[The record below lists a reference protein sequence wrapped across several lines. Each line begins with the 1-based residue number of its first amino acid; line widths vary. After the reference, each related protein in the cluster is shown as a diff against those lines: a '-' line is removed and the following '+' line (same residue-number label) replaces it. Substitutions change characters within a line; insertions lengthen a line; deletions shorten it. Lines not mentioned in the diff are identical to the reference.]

1 MSDFDYEIQNAKYIE
16 AIAARYVGGGLP
28 SGDTWEI
35 MRREFGAMDASTI
48 AFVSRQFE
56 RDLNDNTESGVRA
69 EIHRSGEGSVT
80 AIEFK
85 PVDQESKRKVS
96 INLTY
101 SGLGTEASVNI
112 QNR

>member
-1 MSDFDYEIQNAKYIE
+1 MSDFDYEIQKAKYIE

-35 MRREFGAMDASTI
+35 LRREFNTMDASTI
-48 AFVSRQFE
+48 AFVSGQFE
-56 RDLNDNTESGVRA
+56 KDLNDNTASGVRA
-69 EIHRSGEGSVT
+69 EIQRSGEGSVT

-85 PVDQESKRKVS
+85 PIDQQSDRKVS

-101 SGLGTEASVNI
+101 SGRTTEASVSI
-112 QNR
+112 PSR